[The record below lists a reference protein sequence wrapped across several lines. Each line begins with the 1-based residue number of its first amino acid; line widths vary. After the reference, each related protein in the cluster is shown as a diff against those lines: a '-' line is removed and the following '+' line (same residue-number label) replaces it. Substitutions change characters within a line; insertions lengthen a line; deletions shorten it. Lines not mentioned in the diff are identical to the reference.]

1 VEAERQGIELNV
13 FRPTDYGV
21 PYGCS
26 PIIACKTEALGSST
40 LSTFMK
46 ATAQG
51 YAWAAA
57 NPAEAADIL
66 FDAVASDI
74 KRGAMAALPIPL
86 DREMCRASQEY
97 VSARYLSSEGHWG
110 VMQQKMWDDFLDWL
124 SENGL
129 LTTAIQSR
137 KEGGTSLDD
146 LRQGKVG
153 DTIPREKVIS
163 TQMFTNSFLQ

>member
-1 VEAERQGIELNV
+1 MWYGGWLHPSLS
-13 FRPTDYGV
+13 PT
-21 PYGCS
+21 C
-26 PIIACKTEALGSST
+26 CL
-40 LSTFMK
+40 
-46 ATAQG
+46 QG

-137 KEGGTSLDD
+137 KEGVCMLLCLYECPGSRSLAEWQSVQLCHHD
-146 LRQGKVG
+146 
-153 DTIPREKVIS
+153 
-163 TQMFTNSFLQ
+163 